1 MKTKQYTKNLSK
13 RAPNVNIIPKNV
25 FPILSMFF
33 FSFFFFFFF
42 LKTRNSIAVVPI
54 DMKVGVWTSFG

>member
-13 RAPNVNIIPKNV
+13 KAPNVNIIPKNV

-33 FSFFFFFFF
+33 FFFFFFFF
-42 LKTRNSIAVVPI
+42 LKTRNSITVVPI
-54 DMKVGVWTSFG
+54 DMKVGVWTGFG

>member
-33 FSFFFFFFF
+33 FSFFFFFF

>member
-13 RAPNVNIIPKNV
+13 RAPNVNIIPKND

-33 FSFFFFFFF
+33 FSFFFF

>member
-13 RAPNVNIIPKNV
+13 RAPNANIIPKNV
-25 FPILSMFF
+25 FPMFF
-33 FSFFFFFFF
+33 FSFFF
-42 LKTRNSIAVVPI
+42 LKTRNSIAVVSI

>member
-33 FSFFFFFFF
+33 FFFFFF

-54 DMKVGVWTSFG
+54 DMKLGVWTSFG